1 MGGMGRQYDGGYAE
15 YTLVPASQVMPLH
28 TSLPWEILAAIPE
41 TYLTAHGSLFTA
53 MEMEK
58 GMSLLVRGGT
68 SSVGMAAI
76 TLAKDKGLRVFATT
90 RAEAKAAALRE
101 QGADE
106 VVIDS
111 GQIADE
117 VKQRSAGGVNGILE
131 LIGTG
136 TLLDSLQAT
145 APHGIVCFTG
155 MLGNAWVLH
164 DFEPM
169 AAIPATVKL
178 TQFSAE
184 DVTAANSTEALQQIV
199 DGVEASRY
207 RLSLD
212 TVFPFEQIVDAHR
225 YMEENRATGKLVVL
239 VDERSLP

>member
-1 MGGMGRQYDGGYAE
+1 MGRQYNGSYAE
-15 YTLVPASQVMPLH
+15 YTLVPASQVMPVH
-28 TSLPWEILAAIPE
+28 TSLAWEILAAIPE
-41 TYLTAHGSLFTA
+41 TYLTAWDSLFEA

-76 TLAKDKGLRVFATT
+76 TLAKDRGLRVLATT

-117 VKQRSAGGVNGILE
+117 VKQRSAGGVHGVLE

-169 AAIPATVKL
+169 AAIPSTVKL
-178 TQFSAE
+178 TQFSTE
-184 DVTAANSTEALQQIV
+184 SVTAANSTEALQQIV
-199 DGVEASRY
+199 DGVAAGRY

-212 TVFPFEQIVDAHR
+212 KVFPFEHIVEAHR

-239 VDERSLP
+239 VEERQLP